1 MALSHRIE
9 YLRKEHQELLNV
21 AGRIEK
27 LLEAASK
34 NEVAEHLKSLIGLRS
49 LEHGLA
55 GIVEHCHA
63 ENRIVES
70 TYHQYLQAEEGARID
85 AEHEQIIRAVTNFRE
100 ELKFATT
107 DRTMAMILPGME
119 VVNRLRAHIVYEREM
134 LGRIEK
140 SENPPTKPLGR
151 RTSGK
156 KGHRKPRR
164 HIARRKT
171 KTETE
176 TNAKLIL
183 PYTLEP
189 HPEL

>member
-9 YLRKEHQELLNV
+9 YRRKEHKELLDV
-21 AGRIEK
+21 AGSIEK
-27 LLEAASK
+27 LLESASK
-34 NEVAEHLKSLIGLRS
+34 NEVAEHLKSLTGLRS

-55 GIVEHCHA
+55 GIVERCHA

-70 TYHQYLQAEEGARID
+70 AYHQYLQAEERARID

-107 DRTMAMILPGME
+107 DRTLAMILPGMD

-140 SENPPTKPLGR
+140 LENPPTKPLGR
-151 RTSGK
+151 QTTGK
-156 KGHRKPRR
+156 QAHRKPRR

-171 KTETE
+171 ETKT
-176 TNAKLIL
+176 KPIL